1 MTEAKTSYQDQMH
14 LLQKEMMNRYYVDL
28 TRLAEGGEGK
38 SAYMLVS
45 GNPVEL
51 VLAFDLLPVYPE
63 VNALQIAVKKQ
74 ALPFILK
81 AEEIG
86 YSMDNCAY
94 VKADIGCFSWVIARR
109 LLRRSRCP
117 TLILCN
123 YVGCNVY
130 LQWFEHIAEYS
141 GGEIYNLDIPFMRD
155 PSDQPR
161 PEDVTYVVRQLE
173 EVIEACE
180 RITGT
185 RLNYAKLKEIVGRS
199 GETGEMWSRIKGLT
213 KNIPSPFDAYFDSV
227 TMMAPL
233 YCLRGSEEGVRFFET
248 ALKEMEEKARMGMGP
263 LPEERFRFV
272 IEGPP
277 PWPYLRTFR
286 DLFAKWGAV
295 AVASTYSTVGGLWEF
310 GFKHDANRPLESIA
324 AHMLQWNL
332 TNRNFLQ
339 RYEQIRRYVQEWSA
353 DALVIHSV
361 KSCRLFSAGQ
371 GDMREYFTKELGIPT
386 LLIESDI
393 EDPRYFSEAQ
403 MKNRIDAFFESLEH
417 KKICV
422 PAPKREAQHD
432 IRGRHR
438 CRLDPDQRCHHQRK
452 ARDCHQSPHRHRC
465 LCHPGGGEM
474 FRRSPA
480 NIRRQA
486 GRGSVR
492 GRHRLRQV
500 QSHFR

>member
-1 MTEAKTSYQDQMH
+1 MAKTAERVKTSYQGQIH
-14 LLQKEMMNRYYVDL
+14 LLQKEMMGNYFNQL
-28 TRLAEGGEGK
+28 TRCAEQGEGK
-38 SAYMLVS
+38 AAYMLIS

-51 VLAFDLLPVYPE
+51 MLAFDLIPVYPE
-63 VNALQIAVKKQ
+63 INALQLAVKKV

-94 VKADIGCFSWVIARR
+94 VKADVGMFLGDRKTPFATIPLPS
-109 LLRRSRCP
+109 
-117 TLILCN
+117 LILCN

-130 LQWFEHIAEYS
+130 LQWFEHLAEYS
-141 GGEIYNLDIPFMRD
+141 DGTLYNLDIPFMRD
-155 PSDQPR
+155 PSGKPS

-173 EVIEACE
+173 EIIELCE
-180 RITGT
+180 KITGKK
-185 RLNYAKLKEIVGRS
+185 LDYAKLQRIVALS
-199 GETGEMWSRIKGLT
+199 GETGELWSKIKSLT
-213 KNIPSPFDAYFDSV
+213 KHVPSPFDAYFDSV

-233 YCLRGSEEGVRFFET
+233 YCLRGTEDGLRFFE
-248 ALKEMEEKARMGMGP
+248 AAYKEMEEKVRLGMGP

-277 PWPYLRTFR
+277 PWPYLRAFR

-310 GFKHDANRPLESIA
+310 GFKHDSNRPLESIA
-324 AHMLQWNL
+324 SHMLEWNL

-339 RYEQIRRYVQEWSA
+339 RYDQIRRYAEEWSA

-386 LLIESDI
+386 LLVESDI

-417 KKICV
+417 KKIV
-422 PAPKREAQHD
+422 REAS
-432 IRGRHR
+432 
-438 CRLDPDQRCHHQRK
+438 
-452 ARDCHQSPHRHRC
+452 AV
-465 LCHPGGGEM
+465 GGKT
-474 FRRSPA
+474 
-480 NIRRQA
+480 
-486 GRGSVR
+486 
-492 GRHRLRQV
+492 
-500 QSHFR
+500 